1 MRADRLISIV
11 MLLQTRER
19 MTADEISRELEVS
32 PRTIYRDITSLNSAG
47 IPIYTDRG
55 PGGGIAL
62 LESYRTSLTG
72 MSEDEAKALFMMSIP
87 QALVELGFGQKLKSA
102 FLKLSVALP
111 PQQQMVQMHTQQR
124 IYLDSTPWT
133 QKDEPA
139 PHIGIIHQ
147 AVWQDKLVRLVYQ
160 GSFDTKI
167 EAEIEPLGLVAKMN
181 TWYLVGKD
189 RGYFRVIKIADILQV
204 QTLTQSFN
212 RDAEFDLATFWKEWC
227 KASQE
232 RRSVYIVQI
241 KVAPELRSKLHLYL
255 GEAAKYTI
263 SDTEPGDG
271 GGWSVVTIVYENF
284 FRARESILN
293 FGNAA
298 EVLEPEALK
307 LSVIDFAKHIIDF
320 YLATRQF

>member
-19 MTADEISRELEVS
+19 MTAEELSQELEVS
-32 PRTIYRDITSLNSAG
+32 PRTIYRDITALNIAG
-47 IPIYTDRG
+47 IPIYSDRG

-87 QALVELGFGQKLKSA
+87 QALVDLGYSQKLKSA
-102 FLKLSVALP
+102 LLKLAVAMP
-111 PQQQMVQMHTQQR
+111 AGQQMMQAHTQQR

-139 PHIGIIHQ
+139 PHIGIIHH

-160 GSFDTKI
+160 GNFDTQI
-167 EAEIEPLGLVAKMN
+167 EAEIAPLGLVAKMN
-181 TWYLVGKD
+181 TWYLVGMD
-189 RGYFRVIKIADILQV
+189 RGYVRVIKIEDILRVDILDQV
-204 QTLTQSFN
+204 FTRDKDFN
-212 RDAEFDLATFWKEWC
+212 LATFWKEWC

-241 KVAPELRSKLHLYL
+241 KVAPELFSKLHLYL
-255 GEAAKYTI
+255 GEVAKYTI
-263 SDTEPGDG
+263 SDTEPVDSK
-271 GGWSVVTIVYENF
+271 GWRVVIILFENF

-307 LSVIDFAKHIIDF
+307 LSVIDFAKQIVDF
-320 YLATRQF
+320 YQTD

>member
-11 MLLQTRER
+11 MLLQTCER
-19 MTADEISRELEVS
+19 MTADELSKEMEVS
-32 PRTIYRDITSLNSAG
+32 PRTIYRDITALNMAG

-87 QALVELGFGQKLKSA
+87 QALVDLGYGQKLKSA
-102 FLKLSVALP
+102 LLKLAVAMP
-111 PQQQMVQMHTQQR
+111 AGQQMIQVHTQQR
-124 IYLDSTPWT
+124 IYLDATPWT

-139 PHIGIIHQ
+139 AHIGIIHH

-160 GSFDTKI
+160 GNFDTQI
-167 EAEIEPLGLVAKMN
+167 EAEIAPLGLVAKMN
-181 TWYLVGKD
+181 TWYLVGMD
-189 RGYFRVIKIADILQV
+189 RGYVRVIKIADILRVEPLDQGF
-204 QTLTQSFN
+204 TRDGDFN
-212 RDAEFDLATFWKEWC
+212 LATFWEEWC

-241 KVAPELRSKLHLYL
+241 KVAPELFSKLHLYL
-255 GEAAKYTI
+255 GEVAKYTI
-263 SDTEPGDG
+263 SDTEPADSK
-271 GGWSVVTIVYENF
+271 GWRVVIILFENF

-307 LSVIDFAKHIIDF
+307 LSVIDFAKQIVDF
-320 YLATRQF
+320 YQTD

>member
-11 MLLQTRER
+11 MLLQTCER
-19 MTADEISRELEVS
+19 MTADELSKEMEVS
-32 PRTIYRDITSLNSAG
+32 PRTIYRDITALNMAG
-47 IPIYTDRG
+47 IPIYSDRG

-87 QALVELGFGQKLKSA
+87 QALVDLGYGQKLKSA
-102 FLKLSVALP
+102 LLKLVVAMP
-111 PQQQMVQMHTQQR
+111 AGQQMMQVHTQQR

-160 GSFDTKI
+160 GNFDTQI
-167 EAEIEPLGLVAKMN
+167 EAEIVPLGLVAKMN
-181 TWYLVGKD
+181 TWYLVGMD
-189 RGYFRVIKIADILQV
+189 RGYVRVIKIADILRVEPLNQGF
-204 QTLTQSFN
+204 T
-212 RDAEFDLATFWKEWC
+212 RDEEFDLASFWKDWC
-227 KASQE
+227 KASRE
-232 RRSVYIVQI
+232 RRSVYTVQI
-241 KVAPELRSKLHLYL
+241 KAAPELCSKLHLYL
-255 GEAAKYTI
+255 GEVAKYTI
-263 SDTEPGDG
+263 SESEPADSK
-271 GGWSVVTIVYENF
+271 GWRVVTILFENF

-307 LSVIDFAKHIIDF
+307 FSVIDFAKQIIDF
-320 YLATRQF
+320 YQTD